1 MEETQVFVNVQLN
14 SLSTE
19 SHMVLSLQERCK
31 ETQIAK
37 NLLKFTHSVL
47 AVGKDDLV
55 GRAGTLHQ
63 SCKGPFLAWSLNCWE
78 DHGMMWVLQRLVNV
92 EVPRCTI

>member
-14 SLSTE
+14 FLPTE
-19 SHMVLSLQERCK
+19 SHMVRLVAAAEIHPFCSCR
-31 ETQIAK
+31 
-37 NLLKFTHSVL
+37 
-47 AVGKDDLV
+47 GKDDLV